1 MLIVQPKNKT
11 ITTLWNFLES
21 SKYIYYIS
29 KRSLQRQ
36 TFKTKEKRKKVF
48 PTNNF
53 EKIQN
58 TKIKAP
64 SIFALPHEYK
74 FQIIFNN
81 LLYSLLKNSNIN
93 YSYDSFNNLCA
104 YLKDIQLND
113 KKELYIE
120 SDLDPVSI
128 FKIYRII
135 LPADS
140 EYKLIIDI
148 ITKYNVNVFYRPD
161 APDGAIY
168 TYLSVEGAYE
178 VDKFFQASITKSE
191 TNNYKLMSFSEN
203 FFKTEVNTIF
213 VKINEKRKS
222 LAKMKVSTNNKLL
235 SLVYDTLTSLGQG
248 HLRIFIRCLITLL
261 FKEGDISSD
270 KEEQKV
276 ITTQEGRNFYKL
288 YLSYGGLIKSFGEM
302 FISAYYNE
310 LSHKKDLKADVIK
323 VFTEILNYISK
334 EKEEE
339 RFKQY
344 YNNLIT
350 KDPESVVKLSLKT
363 LRGIEKDIIKMLDSK
378 KTLPLDHKILIPIIN
393 FHYNFDSLNIKQFE
407 FKAVSHY
414 TKQQMTKIF
423 AVVGEALLELL
434 DSVIFINKADESS
447 IYINNDFYWTTK
459 QSGKYP
465 FFGTKQVT
473 IKDLEETIDEN
484 KNKFIY
490 KSLSY
495 TYDQPMINYA
505 SKYHIKYV
513 NENFVDQIQN
523 SSNYY
528 VCKLNEGVFIHF
540 LNAISYFMDRKGQIN
555 EGFLKYLLPK
565 ETNIK
570 HIKNA
575 FDPIEFEKIID
586 FMCDLSKLSYKEF
599 TKETGIYDLKPLVL
613 SCISYKI
620 EIIQILRILWPIAA
634 FHCWYPRVWAD
645 ARGRQYPYEMPL
657 NITKS
662 PKWRSLF
669 YYVTY
674 QDIAENTKDHLLK
687 QEDTLKIFEG
697 KLHSRIDVLEEELK
711 KILKKHH
718 GLY

>member
-1 MLIVQPKNKT
+1 MFDVV
-11 ITTLWNFLES
+11 NF
-21 SKYIYYIS
+21 
-29 KRSLQRQ
+29 
-36 TFKTKEKRKKVF
+36 
-48 PTNNF
+48 
-53 EKIQN
+53 
-58 TKIKAP
+58 
-64 SIFALPHEYK
+64 
-74 FQIIFNN
+74 
-81 LLYSLLKNSNIN
+81 
-93 YSYDSFNNLCA
+93 
-104 YLKDIQLND
+104 
-113 KKELYIE
+113 
-120 SDLDPVSI
+120 
-128 FKIYRII
+128 
-135 LPADS
+135 
-140 EYKLIIDI
+140 
-148 ITKYNVNVFYRPD
+148 FYRPN
-161 APDGAIY
+161 GATY
-168 TYLSVEGAYE
+168 TYLSAEGAYE
-178 VDKFFQASITKSE
+178 VDKFFQSSITKSE
-191 TNNYKLMSFSEN
+191 TNNYKLISFSEK
-203 FFKTEVNTIF
+203 FFKTEINAIF
-213 VKINEKRKS
+213 YKLIEKRKS
-222 LAKMKVSTNNKLL
+222 LEKMKTSTNNKLL
-235 SLVYDTLTSLGQG
+235 SLVYDTLITLGQD

-276 ITTQEGRNFYKL
+276 INTTDGKTFYKL
-288 YLSYGGLIKSFGEM
+288 YVSYGGLIKRFGEM

-310 LSHKKDLKADVIK
+310 LSHKKSKKDLKADVIK
-323 VFTEILNYISK
+323 VFMEILNHICK

-344 YNNLIT
+344 YDSFVS
-350 KDPESVVKLSLKT
+350 KDSRSVAKLSLKA
-363 LRGIEKDIIKMLDSK
+363 LRGIEKDIIKTLDNR

-393 FHYNFDSLNIKQFE
+393 FHYNFDSLKIKQFE

-423 AVVGEALLELL
+423 AIIGEALLELL
-434 DSVIFINKADESS
+434 DSVIFVNKEDESS

-473 IKDLEETIDEN
+473 IKDIEETIDEN

-495 TYDQPMINYA
+495 TYDQPMLNYS
-505 SKYHIKYV
+505 SKYHIKNI

-523 SSNYY
+523 SSNLY

-540 LNAISYFMDRKGQIN
+540 LNAIDYFMDRKGQIN

-565 ETNIK
+565 ETDLKNIQ
-570 HIKNA
+570 NA
-575 FDPIEFEKIID
+575 FNPLVFGKIID

-599 TKETGIYDLKPLVL
+599 TKETEIYDLKPLIL
-613 SCISYKI
+613 ACISYKI

-669 YYVTY
+669 NYVTY
-674 QDIAENTKDHLLK
+674 QDIAENTKDYLLK
-687 QEDTLKIFEG
+687 QEDILKMYEG
-697 KLHSRIDVLEEELK
+697 KLHSRIDALEEDLK
-711 KILKKHH
+711 KIFKKDY